1 MGISNIKIRK
11 KKSKMLKPI
20 IITENLEETNPLA
33 IKLRETFD
41 IWGEKIYRENSA
53 ALGGDING
61 ILITN
66 ENQKIDDL
74 VPTISS
80 LVAIAITT
88 GQDAAALKSA
98 HPKVRVFKV
107 GNVEEATTALVN
119 AIDGVATITGEL

>member
-1 MGISNIKIRK
+1 MSLKIITFIFIHYWIHKGSNILF
-11 KKSKMLKPI
+11 S
-20 IITENLEETNPLA
+20 ENT
-33 IKLRETFD
+33 
-41 IWGEKIYRENSA
+41 A

-74 VPTISS
+74 VPTIAN

-88 GQDAAALKSA
+88 GQDAAAMKSA

-107 GNVEEATTALVN
+107 GNVDEATTALVN
-119 AIDGVATITGEL
+119 AIDGVAEIAGEI

>member
-1 MGISNIKIRK
+1 MISGARKFTGKFQNYFLDFRKYLIQKVSKILF
-11 KKSKMLKPI
+11 S
-20 IITENLEETNPLA
+20 ENT
-33 IKLRETFD
+33 
-41 IWGEKIYRENSA
+41 A

-74 VPTISS
+74 VPTIAN

-88 GQDAAALKSA
+88 GQDAAAMKSA

-107 GNVEEATTALVN
+107 GNVDEATTALVN
-119 AIDGVATITGEL
+119 AIDGVAEIAGEI